1 MGHNGSLTEY
11 GQEDIVEFDFLAFF
25 PLYRTGFFVLRSVKG
40 LKDILPHQAS
50 QWQHIET
57 VARTLATQYGF
68 SEIRIPIFEFT
79 ELFARSIG
87 GETDIVEKEMYT
99 FPDRDGSSLTLRPE
113 GTAGVVRAV
122 LEHKLLDSPTTRKLF
137 YLGPMFRHERPQAG
151 RYRQF
156 HQFGVEA
163 IGTDDPLIDVE
174 VIVLLWQFFLT
185 LGLKDL
191 TLHIN
196 SIGTPKD
203 RETYIQKLKEFMA
216 PLLNTLCGNCQRR
229 YSTNPLRVLDC
240 KVPVC
245 QNNTEE
251 APNLIDYLSDNSK
264 IHFQAV
270 LDGLSAL
277 KIPFTINH
285 RLVRGL
291 DYYSRTTF
299 EITSPHLGAQSTIGA
314 GGRYD
319 GLFQALQGPSTPAI
333 GFAVGLERITL
344 LLSENITYKQV
355 PLFFVAG
362 FGSTGKPQAFKLL
375 YELRKS
381 GIRADTDYKANTL
394 KSLLRSADKRN
405 AEYSIILGDDEANS
419 GNVILRNMQTKAQ
432 EIVKLEEIAQRI
444 QTGF

>member
-1 MGHNGSLTEY
+1 
-11 GQEDIVEFDFLAFF
+11 
-25 PLYRTGFFVLRSVKG
+25 VLKSVKG
-40 LKDILPHQAS
+40 LKDILPHQSS

-57 VARTLATQYGF
+57 LARTLATQFGF

-79 ELFARSIG
+79 ELYARSIG
-87 GETDIVEKEMYT
+87 GTTDIVEKEMYT

-137 YLGPMFRHERPQAG
+137 YFGPMFRHERPQAG

-163 IGTDDPLIDVE
+163 IGSDHPLIDVE
-174 VIVLLWQFFLT
+174 VIALLWQLFSL

-196 SIGTPKD
+196 SIGTLDD
-203 RETYIQKLKEFMA
+203 RGDYIQRLKKYLT
-216 PLLNTLCGNCQRR
+216 PLLPSLCGNCQRR
-229 YSTNPLRVLDC
+229 YLTNPLRILDC
-240 KVPVC
+240 KVPIC
-245 QNNTEE
+245 QETTKEV
-251 APNLIDYLSDNSK
+251 PILIDDLSENSR
-264 IHFQAV
+264 IHFSEV
-270 LDGLSAL
+270 LDGLVAL
-277 KIPFTINH
+277 EIPYTINH

-333 GFAVGLERITL
+333 GFAVGLERVIL
-344 LLSENITYKQV
+344 LLTENQSIKPI
-355 PLFFVAG
+355 PLFFIAG
-362 FGSTGKPQAFKLL
+362 FGNIGKSRAFKLL
-375 YELRKS
+375 HELRQA
-381 GIRADTDYKANTL
+381 GIRADTDHKGNTL
-394 KSLLRSADKRN
+394 KALLRSADKLG
-405 AEYSIILGDDEANS
+405 AEYSIILGDDEAHS
-419 GNVILRNMQTKAQ
+419 ETVLLRNMQTKVQ
-432 EIVKLEEIAQRI
+432 EIVTLKEII
-444 QTGF
+444 QTIQTKLSGYP

>member
-1 MGHNGSLTEY
+1 M
-11 GQEDIVEFDFLAFF
+11 
-25 PLYRTGFFVLRSVKG
+25 LRSVKG
-40 LKDILPHQAS
+40 LKDILPQQTP
-50 QWQHIET
+50 QWQHIEA

-68 SEIRIPIFEFT
+68 SEIRVPIFEFT
-79 ELFARSIG
+79 ELYARSIG
-87 GETDIVEKEMYT
+87 GTTDIVEKEMYT

-163 IGTDDPLIDVE
+163 LGIDHPLIDVE
-174 VIVLLWQFFLT
+174 VIALLCQFFSS
-185 LGLKDL
+185 LGLEDL

-196 SIGTPKD
+196 SIGTLND
-203 RETYIQKLKEFMA
+203 REVYIHKLKEFLS
-216 PLLNTLCGNCQRR
+216 PILKTLCGNCQRR
-229 YSTNPLRVLDC
+229 YSTNPLRILDC
-240 KVPVC
+240 KIPVC
-245 QNNTEE
+245 QE
-251 APNLIDYLSDNSK
+251 ATQQTPILIDYLSNNSRT
-264 IHFQAV
+264 HFQAV

-277 KIPFTINH
+277 DIAYTINH

-319 GLFQALQGPSTPAI
+319 SLFQVLHGPSTPAI
-333 GFAVGLERITL
+333 GFAVGLERVIL
-344 LLSENITYKQV
+344 LLTEDQTIKKS

-362 FGSTGKPQAFKLL
+362 FGDTGKPKAFTLL
-375 YELRKS
+375 YKIRQA
-381 GIRADTDYKANTL
+381 GMRADTDHKGNTL
-394 KSLLRSADKRN
+394 KALLRSADKLGAN
-405 AEYSIILGDDEANS
+405 YSIIVGDDEADSNTA
-419 GNVILRNMQTKAQ
+419 ILRNMQTKVQ
-432 EIVKLEEIAQRI
+432 EIVNLEEITQKI
-444 QTGF
+444 QKK

>member
-1 MGHNGSLTEY
+1 M
-11 GQEDIVEFDFLAFF
+11 
-25 PLYRTGFFVLRSVKG
+25 LRSVKG
-40 LKDILPHQAS
+40 LKDILPQQAS
-50 QWQHIET
+50 QWQYIET

-79 ELFARSIG
+79 ELYSRSIG
-87 GETDIVEKEMYT
+87 GTTDIVEKEMYT

-163 IGTDDPLIDVE
+163 LGTDDPLIDVE

-196 SIGTPKD
+196 SIGTPDD
-203 RETYIQKLKEFMA
+203 RDVYIQKLKEFLA

-229 YSTNPLRVLDC
+229 YSTNTLRVLDC

-245 QNNTEE
+245 QKSTEG
-251 APNLIDYLSDNSK
+251 APYLIDYLSDAST

-277 KIPFTINH
+277 EIPFTINH

-299 EITSPHLGAQSTIGA
+299 EITSPHFRSPKYHRSWRTLRQSLSSPPRPLNSSHWVC
-314 GGRYD
+314 GRVRTRHSSPFRGY
-319 GLFQALQGPSTPAI
+319 
-333 GFAVGLERITL
+333 
-344 LLSENITYKQV
+344 
-355 PLFFVAG
+355 
-362 FGSTGKPQAFKLL
+362 
-375 YELRKS
+375 
-381 GIRADTDYKANTL
+381 
-394 KSLLRSADKRN
+394 
-405 AEYSIILGDDEANS
+405 
-419 GNVILRNMQTKAQ
+419 NMQTSASLFCRRIRKYRKAPG
-432 EIVKLEEIAQRI
+432 L
-444 QTGF
+444 